1 MTDERIKEE
10 LRPCPFCGSPATEP
24 EKISQ
29 YGRPLWRTGCVLFCV
44 SMTRGSKSL
53 LKHDWNTR
61 AAERLAKIES
71 LENVRREMLNEN
83 NDYEDMMSHMDRM
96 IAELKEEGE

>member
-1 MTDERIKEE
+1 MTDERSKKE
-10 LRPCPFCGSPATEP
+10 LKPCPFCGSPATEP

-29 YGRPLWRTGCVLFCV
+29 AGRPLWRTGCVLFCV

-53 LKHDWNTR
+53 LKQDWNTR
-61 AAERLAKIES
+61 TSERLAKIEV
-71 LENVRREMLNEN
+71 LEEVRDKSEYKMNPEMYRFFTE
-83 NDYEDMMSHMDRM
+83 R